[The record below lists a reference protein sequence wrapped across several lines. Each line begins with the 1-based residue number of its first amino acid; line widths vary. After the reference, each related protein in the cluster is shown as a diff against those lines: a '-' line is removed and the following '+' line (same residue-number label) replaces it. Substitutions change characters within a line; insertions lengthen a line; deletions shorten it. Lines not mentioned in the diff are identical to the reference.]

1 MWKVLETFRK
11 NNEGPS
17 SSKISVNRVWDGG
30 RIMNKICQNVVKKD
44 SWYPLIKHHVPL
56 CYVVNVKST
65 WKISSIFVVLLE
77 NMNFNTNYLIECCQT
92 DWRLLCIIY
101 MSVGKEHMTF
111 ESYGVLASI
120 MLFMWT
126 NNGNLFRIFTLHKIN
141 FRELK
146 PKHVKLWFINT
157 KLFSLFD

>member
-1 MWKVLETFRK
+1 
-11 NNEGPS
+11 
-17 SSKISVNRVWDGG
+17 
-30 RIMNKICQNVVKKD
+30 MNKICQNVVKKD

-77 NMNFNTNYLIECCQT
+77 NMNFNNNYLIECCQT

-126 NNGNLFRIFTLHKIN
+126 NNGNLFQIFTLHNNTN
-141 FRELK
+141 FREFK
-146 PKHVKLWFINT
+146 PKHVKFYSQTRNCFLGLEKYIEFYYSNGT
-157 KLFSLFD
+157 NFFFSISALRIKSGSNKK